1 MHTIPV
7 KWRVKSATPPWL
19 RRARTATPSTIGR
32 AAVVVAKLQHTIH
45 MPSLHTVVQTLQP
58 GLCDSP
64 IYTSHGI
71 SLHLGAPAPTL
82 CLDVPGT
89 KRFHR
94 VPGGLN
100 IVPAGAPSRWLLEGP
115 VQAMY
120 LRIPSHVFARVAEDM
135 GLTASAVRLEIQ
147 RQVHDA
153 RISHIAQALHLE
165 RAEGMPNG
173 TFLADSLEAAL
184 CARLLSAYSTR
195 PPLSRRVNRAFTPA
209 GVERLVAYIDEHL
222 ADPGLTLAHL
232 AAVAGTSVSYLKEAF
247 RRSTGRPLHRYV
259 VEQRVER
266 AVAMLMAGG
275 EISDVAA
282 AVGFS
287 HASHLARWTRRLLRT
302 APQDIRSAGR
312 TRRP

>member
-1 MHTIPV
+1 
-7 KWRVKSATPPWL
+7 
-19 RRARTATPSTIGR
+19 
-32 AAVVVAKLQHTIH
+32 

-64 IYTSHGI
+64 IHTSHGI
-71 SLHLGAPAPTL
+71 SLHLGAPASTL

-89 KRFHR
+89 RRFQR

-120 LRIPSHVFARVAEDM
+120 IRIPSQVFARVAEDM
-135 GLTASAVRLEIQ
+135 GLAPGAVQLEVQ

-165 RAEGMPNG
+165 RAEGLPHG
-173 TFLADSLEAAL
+173 TFLADHLEVAL
-184 CARLLSAYSTR
+184 CARLLSAYSKR
-195 PPLSRRVNRAFTPA
+195 PPPNQRARRAFTPA
-209 GVERLVAYIDEHL
+209 GVSRLRAHIDEHL
-222 ADPGLTLAHL
+222 ADPQLTLAHL
-232 AAVAGTSVSYLKEAF
+232 ASVAGTSVSYLKEAF
-247 RRSTGRPLHRYV
+247 RRSTGRSLHRYV

-266 AVAMLMAGG
+266 AVAMLVAGD

-287 HASHLARWTRRLLRT
+287 HASHLARWTRRLLGVT
-302 APQDIRSAGR
+302 PQEIRSAVR
-312 TRRP
+312 TKQV

>member
-1 MHTIPV
+1 
-7 KWRVKSATPPWL
+7 
-19 RRARTATPSTIGR
+19 
-32 AAVVVAKLQHTIH
+32 

-64 IYTSHGI
+64 TYTSHGI
-71 SLHLGAPAPTL
+71 SLHLGAPASTL
-82 CLDVPGT
+82 CLDLPGS
-89 KRFHR
+89 KRFQR

-120 LRIPSHVFARVAEDM
+120 IRIPSQVFARVAEDM
-135 GLTASAVRLEIQ
+135 GLATSAVRLEIQ

-153 RISHIAQALHLE
+153 RLSHIAQALHLE
-165 RAEGMPNG
+165 RADGMPSG
-173 TFLADSLEAAL
+173 TLLADSLEVAL

-195 PPLSRRVNRAFTPA
+195 PPPSRRINRAFTPA
-209 GVERLVAYIDEHL
+209 GVERLRAHIDEHL
-222 ADPGLTLAHL
+222 ADPQLTLARL
-232 AAVAGTSVSYLKEAF
+232 AAVAGTSVSYLKDAF
-247 RRSTGRPLHRYV
+247 RRSTGRSVHRYV

-266 AVAMLMAGG
+266 AVAMLVAGG

-287 HASHLARWTRRLLRT
+287 HASHLARWTRRLLGVT
-302 APQDIRSAGR
+302 PHDVRSAGR
-312 TRRP
+312 TRRV

>member
-1 MHTIPV
+1 
-7 KWRVKSATPPWL
+7 
-19 RRARTATPSTIGR
+19 
-32 AAVVVAKLQHTIH
+32 

-64 IYTSHGI
+64 IRASHGI
-71 SLHLGAPAPTL
+71 SLHLGEPASTL
-82 CLDVPGT
+82 CLDLPST

-120 LRIPSHVFARVAEDM
+120 VRIPSEVFSRVAEDM
-135 GLTASAVRLEIQ
+135 GLATTAVQLEIH

-153 RISHIAQALHLE
+153 RISHIAKALHLE
-165 RAEGMPNG
+165 RADGMPHG

-195 PPLSRRVNRAFTPA
+195 PPLSRRVSRAFTPA
-209 GVERLVAYIDEHL
+209 GVERLVAYIDDHL
-222 ADPGLTLAHL
+222 ADPGLTLSRL
-232 AAVAGTSVSYLKEAF
+232 ACVAGTSVSYLKEAF
-247 RRSTGRPLHRYV
+247 RQSTGRPLHRYV
-259 VEQRVER
+259 VERRVER
-266 AVAMLMAGG
+266 AAAMLVEGG

-282 AVGFS
+282 AVGFA
-287 HASHLARWTRRLLRT
+287 HASHLARWTRRLLGVT
-302 APQDIRSAGR
+302 PQHVRSAGR
-312 TRRP
+312 TRRV